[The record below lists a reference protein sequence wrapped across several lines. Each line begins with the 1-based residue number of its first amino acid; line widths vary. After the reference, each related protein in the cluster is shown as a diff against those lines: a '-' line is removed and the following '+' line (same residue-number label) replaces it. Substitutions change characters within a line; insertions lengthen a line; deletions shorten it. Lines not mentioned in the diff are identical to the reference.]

1 MIGKTFGKSVAL
13 PSISFGV
20 DVFSIT
26 EKAQTHEWQLGGKEG
41 ISGEGDLTVL
51 GISCISDIN
60 R

>member
-26 EKAQTHEWQLGGKEG
+26 EKAQTHE
-41 ISGEGDLTVL
+41 
-51 GISCISDIN
+51 
-60 R
+60 